1 MRAQALPSSAGWRW
15 LLGGLA
21 IYRRNPPILSL
32 LVVAYWFS
40 IVILDSL
47 PLAGPVLASL
57 ALPGLA
63 VGLMQAARNVERG
76 AGVSLSTLF
85 GSFRDNPRTLLAL
98 GALYLCCSLGALAF
112 SALLDGGD
120 LMKYV
125 LADSKAERAA
135 LEDNDFT
142 LAILCVMVLLLPV
155 MMANWFAPVLAA
167 WHRLTLFKA
176 LFFSLVAC
184 AMNWRPFVTY
194 GLALFVFA
202 GVLPALFLSLLLLI
216 FPAAA
221 QFMVALVMTPMMLIV
236 APVVFASFYACYHDI
251 FGISEIV

>member
-1 MRAQALPSSAGWRW
+1 MGAD
-15 LLGGLA
+15 
-21 IYRRNPPILSL
+21 
-32 LVVAYWFS
+32 WFS
-40 IVILDSL
+40 IVILESL

-202 GVLPALFLSLLLLI
+202 GVLPAIFLSLLLLI